1 MEDKPNFTDF
11 KTVADEY
18 FRENKLE
25 KAIENYTLAL
35 EENKEN
41 EKNNFKLYMN
51 RCLTYFNLNKF
62 DEALDDAIK
71 ATRLN
76 NESSKAWSRVGSCLM
91 SLKKY
96 KQAEKAFEKACELES
111 TNEFYKNLLDN
122 SREMIKKNKNVEYDS
137 DTEDED
143 KVEDKKETT
152 NIQQLTEKLEEL
164 KKSNNLP
171 NLLNSDM
178 VSDGL
183 VDGLFNSMLSN
194 NKLMDK
200 LTDKEF
206 QNKVVTYQKN
216 PFAIFG
222 DKEMMELM
230 NDIITKTKFDQ

>member
-1 MEDKPNFTDF
+1 MEDKPNFTDY
-11 KTVADEY
+11 KIVADQY
-18 FRENKLE
+18 FRDNKFE
-25 KAIENYTLAL
+25 EAIKNYTLAL

-41 EKNNFKLYMN
+41 EENNFKLYMN

-122 SREMIKKNKNVEYDS
+122 SREMMKKTNNVEYDS

-143 KVEDKKETT
+143 DDKVETT

-194 NKLMDK
+194 DKLMNK

-206 QNKVVTYQKN
+206 QDKVVTYQKN

-230 NDIITKTKFDQ
+230 NDIISKTKFDQ